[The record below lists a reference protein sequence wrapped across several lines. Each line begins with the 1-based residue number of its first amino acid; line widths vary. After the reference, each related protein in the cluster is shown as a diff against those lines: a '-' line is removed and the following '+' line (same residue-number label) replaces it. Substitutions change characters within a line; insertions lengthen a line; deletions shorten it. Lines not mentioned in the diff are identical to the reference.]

1 MIEKKSIKY
10 KISNKIPVFGT
21 MASVNMKKDELTEL
35 VENNNYDFVLIDGQ
49 HAPLNEDSI
58 SVFCNTA
65 NQLNI
70 HVQFR
75 IKHTNLAFLSG
86 NYIDLGPSGIEI
98 PQIELEST
106 VVETL
111 NNFYY
116 PPKGVRSWGGQD
128 RVGLTKKPSRLEYSQ
143 WWENYGTLW
152 LQIESVNAVKNC
164 RSFAKP
170 GVDCLSFGPAD
181 LSFSMENNPDQ
192 NFKSI
197 EDCVQFTV
205 NQLTS
210 TTTSV
215 CFRNDIGNRQLYLDM
230 GVTVL
235 LETPKAKWA
244 R

>member
-1 MIEKKSIKY
+1 MIDQNSLKF
-10 KISNKIPVFGT
+10 KISNKIPVVGT
-21 MASVNMKKDELTEL
+21 MASVNMSKDDLTQL
-35 VENNNYDFVLIDGQ
+35 VESGNYDFVLIDGQ
-49 HAPLNEDSI
+49 HSPLNEDSI
-58 SVFCNTA
+58 TSFCSLSNE
-65 NQLNI
+65 LNI

-106 VVETL
+106 VTETL

-116 PPKGVRSWGGQD
+116 PPKGIRSWGGQD
-128 RVGLTKKPSRLEYSQ
+128 RVGLSKISSRIEYSS

-152 LQIESVNAVKNC
+152 LQLESVNAVKNC

-181 LSFSMENNPDQ
+181 LSFSLENSPIH

-205 NQLTS
+205 NELEGTS
-210 TTTSV
+210 TSV
-215 CFRNDIGNRQLYLDM
+215 CFRNDLGTRQLYLDL

-235 LETPKAKWA
+235 LETPKGKWG